1 MAEKY
6 YSLDKRENLGKLSK
20 VISVVCLVLLL
31 VEPLVHLHPTFAIEH
46 TFGFYGVFGFL
57 SCMVL
62 VFATKVLRELLM
74 RDEGLCSDE

>member
-1 MAEKY
+1 M
-6 YSLDKRENLGKLSK
+6 
-20 VISVVCLVLLL
+20 VLLL